1 MNLGSIASL
10 PPKGIS
16 LMRPQKVTPHGNLFK
31 VSLSHG
37 TENGQTKKYEVWTT
51 REAVQ
56 KHYQGMKEEPKPFQ
70 IRKFAQHVF
79 EKESRANNGVLPHTG
94 ILATTDNVTH
104 GNPELWPNTISH
116 PEVKYS

>member
-1 MNLGSIASL
+1 MNLGSIAAI
-10 PPKGIS
+10 PQGGIS
-16 LMRPQKVTPHGNLFK
+16 LRRPQKITPHGNLFK
-31 VSLSHG
+31 VTLMHG
-37 TENGQTKKYEVWTT
+37 TGEEQPKKYEVWTT

-79 EKESRANNGVLPHTG
+79 EKEARANNGTLPHPG
-94 ILATTDNVTH
+94 ILATTDSVTH
-104 GNPELWPNTISH
+104 GNPKLWPNTISH